1 MRIIITGSPGVGKH
15 TVAKEILNHFKLL
28 MLDISQIAKESG
40 LFELNGNTNDVDVK
54 ELEKII
60 NKKISDS
67 SLVVGHLA
75 PYVVSPEKI
84 DKVIVL
90 RKNPYDL
97 FKIYEKRGYSKEKS
111 KENAG
116 SEVLGIIAYDAI
128 SRFGDKVFQLNATE
142 KSIKEILDSILNI
155 LEDNYSSEEVDWL
168 GLITKK
174 KDLEKFFAY

>member
-1 MRIIITGSPGVGKH
+1 MRLIITGSPGVGKH
-15 TVAKEILNHFKLL
+15 TIAKEILNHLKLSF
-28 MLDISQIAKESG
+28 LDINKIAKDSG
-40 LFELNGNTNDVDVK
+40 LFEFNENSNDVDVK

-60 NKKISDS
+60 NQKISDS

-97 FKIYEKRGYSKEKS
+97 FEIYEKRGYSKKKS
-111 KENAG
+111 KENVG
-116 SEVLGIIAYDAI
+116 SEVLGIIAHDSI
-128 SRFGDKVFQLNATE
+128 SRFGEKVFQLNTTK
-142 KSIKEILDSILNI
+142 KSVKEILDLILNI
-155 LEDNYSSEEVDWL
+155 LKNNYSSEEVDWL

-174 KDLEKFFAY
+174 NDLKKFFAY

>member
-15 TVAKEILNHFKLL
+15 TIAKEIVNHLKLSFLNINK
-28 MLDISQIAKESG
+28 IAKNSE
-40 LFELNGNTNDVDVK
+40 LFEFNENSNDVDVK

-60 NKKISDS
+60 DQKISDS

-97 FKIYEKRGYSKEKS
+97 FEIYEKRGYSKKKS

-116 SEVLGIIAYDAI
+116 SEVLGIIAHDSI
-128 SRFGDKVFQLNATE
+128 SRFGEKVFQLNTTK
-142 KSIKEILDSILNI
+142 KSVKEILDLILNI
-155 LEDNYSSEEVDWL
+155 LENNYSSEEVDWL
-168 GLITKK
+168 DMITE
-174 KDLEKFFAY
+174 KDDLKKFFTY